1 MDYSQFLVMKQEICL
16 LVLFLLVFLGDTFLP
31 KKAQSAIGTITCVL
45 FGVFTLYRLTTY
57 YFRAKS
63 EEGDRKSVV

>member
-31 KKAQSAIGTITCVL
+31 KKAQNAIGTITCVL
-45 FGVFTLYRLTTY
+45 FGVFTLCV
-57 YFRAKS
+57 
-63 EEGDRKSVV
+63 GQQVIISVFVVANSMN